1 MMTDVGR
8 RGWSLARSLAA
19 AAGCLALCG
28 GMSTQARAATPARCT
43 LAPGKPAYALSLQA
57 LSNRRAA
64 QLTVTLTPLKA
75 GCRTPNVL
83 ASVRVHASSSS
94 GQALHSWQYRRV
106 HTVRGRAQLGLKGLR
121 GGERLAVTVRLTPSQ
136 PPVTR
141 SAVVRVRP
149 DLRVGSALAPANV
162 VAGVPFTLA
171 VVVVEQAGDLG
182 AQATVTVTEG
192 DAVVGSGGPAHVRAG
207 KKATIPVAVTAPTGG
222 PQQLTVAVADAT
234 HRESSIADNRKTV
247 DLDAFDFQIAP
258 SQVLV
263 PSFAGY
269 GMQFNQHEYADISAQ
284 AGVTETNV
292 KDMEQKVV
300 ALQPQFVRLFFSPT
314 EFAQPDRMKS
324 FYRTAELAQRAGA
337 TINVTWSGGW
347 VDEPVENMGRFAAV
361 LADLVNNYAVTN
373 LRWVTVQNE
382 PNSGLLGTALYLK
395 IYRSLDRAL
404 RQVGL
409 RGKIG
414 VMGGDLVGTVS
425 PLGQTQTDWFEF
437 MATKMPS
444 LVDAYSIHVYWDYWN
459 PAKLV
464 RRLTEVHRIV
474 AALPSGG
481 QRPVYVTEY
490 GARGLRTLNGTRYPQ
505 PGVYADGT
513 PLEQTTINAFQHAW
527 FDVLAARLGYYGLV
541 KWDGYFGKYDNG
553 TQDYSLIGPPQ
564 QGWPLRPVY
573 YLTRLFTQSI
583 KPGWKTVDAAG
594 APAGKLV
601 SAYAGPSGQLTV
613 IGLDS
618 DGASLSSA
626 SPTRVSYRIEGLPP
640 DTPFQLEVWNGDG
653 SGRLSTGDT
662 VRSDGLGTATVTAPL
677 QSVFALTTA
686 G

>member
-1 MMTDVGR
+1 M
-8 RGWSLARSLAA
+8 AA
-19 AAGCLALCG
+19 ACVAAWAGLP
-28 GMSTQARAATPARCT
+28 SQAQAASPTRCRPTPGR
-43 LAPGKPAYALSLQA
+43 PAYTLSLQA
-57 LSNRRAA
+57 LSNGKVA

-75 GCRTPNVL
+75 ACRRPTVL
-83 ASVRVHASSSS
+83 ASVQVQASSAT
-94 GQALHSWQYRRV
+94 GAVLHGWRYQRV
-106 HTVRGRAQLGLKGLR
+106 SAVRGRAQLGLKGLR
-121 GGERLAVTVRLTPSQ
+121 GGERLAVAVRPTLSQ
-136 PPVTR
+136 APVTR
-141 SAVVRVRP
+141 STVVRVRP
-149 DLRVGSALAPANV
+149 DLGVSDATASANV
-162 VAGVPFTLA
+162 VAGVPFTLT
-171 VVVVEQAGDLG
+171 VVVAEHAGDLG

-192 DAVVGSGGPAHVRAG
+192 DAVAGSAGPVRVRAG
-207 KKATIPVAVTAPTGG
+207 KSATIPVAVTAPTGG
-222 PQQLTVAVADAT
+222 PQQLAITVADAA
-234 HRESSIADNRKTV
+234 HRESNIADNRTTV
-247 DLDAFDFQIAP
+247 DVDPSDFQIAP

-292 KDMEQKVV
+292 KDMEQKVM

-314 EFAQPDRMKS
+314 EFDRPDRMKS

-347 VDEPVENMGRFAAV
+347 VDEPVQNMGRFAAV
-361 LADLVNNYAVTN
+361 LADLVNNDGVTN
-373 LRWVTVQNE
+373 LKWVTVQNE
-382 PNSGLLGTALYLK
+382 PNSGLLGTSLYLK
-395 IYRSLDRAL
+395 IYRSLDKAL
-404 RQVGL
+404 RQVGM

-414 VMGGDLVGTVS
+414 IMGGDLVGTVS

-437 MATKMPS
+437 MATEMPS
-444 LVDAYSIHVYWDYWN
+444 LVDAYSIHVYWDYWD
-459 PAKLV
+459 PAKLA
-464 RRLTEVHRIV
+464 RRLTDVQRIV
-474 AALPSGG
+474 AALPPSG

-490 GARGLRTLNGTRYPQ
+490 GVRGLRTLNGTRYPQ

-527 FDVLAARLGYYGLV
+527 FDVLAARLGYHGLV

-573 YLTRLFTQSI
+573 YLTRLFTGTTR
-583 KPGWKTVDAAG
+583 PGWKVVQAAG

-618 DGASLSSA
+618 DGASLSSV
-626 SPTRVSYRIEGLPP
+626 SPTQVSYRIDGLPP
-640 DTPFQLEVWNGDG
+640 DTPFQLELWNGDG
-653 SGRLSTGDT
+653 AGRLATAGSY
-662 VRSDGLGTATVTAPL
+662 RSDGLGEVTVTAPL
-677 QSVFALTTA
+677 QSVFALTTLR
-686 G
+686 